1 MDVSLTHPDPRLNR
15 LKTCASRPWFKAG
28 LALLILLA
36 LFIGYYQT
44 GRPVELQ
51 VNGQSF
57 PLRTHRLTVQAVL
70 LQTGL
75 ALKPEDAIWPP
86 PQSGLQPGQKIEITL
101 ARPVIIDNGSG
112 ARATIL
118 THRQTPIDILTDAGF
133 PPAPADDIYVDGVL
147 WNPTEPVPVTVT
159 SAAARLFTLKQQIEA
174 LRPHPVLLIL
184 HRAIPVHV
192 DDNGLATTFFTTNRT
207 VGDVL
212 LARNIPLYLGDAI
225 TPDLSEPLTAETIIH
240 IKRAAP
246 VSIEIDG
253 RQIKTRSL
261 LPLVGEVLAQE
272 NLVLVGQDYTLP
284 AESTAVTPNMAV
296 KVVRVVETLEIDK
309 QTTDFETIWVPD
321 HELELDVQ
329 QVSQEG
335 KQGIT
340 KTRTR
345 VRTENGVEVLRVEEE
360 TWLEQSP
367 ADKVVTYGTKVVVR
381 SLDTPDGPI
390 EYWRKVRMLA
400 TSYSAATSGVDP
412 GHPHYGITRIG
423 VPAGFGVVA
432 VDPSVILLRSNVYV
446 PGYGQ
451 AVAGDTGGS
460 ILGKHIDLGF
470 DEAVP
475 PLWYRWV
482 EVYMLTPTPPESKIR
497 YVLPQ
502 WPQER

>member
-1 MDVSLTHPDPRLNR
+1 MDVSLSHPNPRLNR
-15 LKTCASRPWFKAG
+15 LKTCYSRPWFKAG
-28 LALLILLA
+28 LALLILTA
-36 LFIGYYQT
+36 LFGGYYQT
-44 GRPVELQ
+44 GRPVELL

-70 LQTGL
+70 WQTGL
-75 ALKPEDAIWPP
+75 TLKPEDSLWPP
-86 PQSGLQPGQKIEITL
+86 AESGLQPGQKIEITL
-101 ARPVIIDNGSG
+101 ARPVTVDDGSG
-112 ARATIL
+112 ARSTLL
-118 THRQTPIDILTDAGF
+118 THGQTPGDILTAAGF
-133 PPAPADDIYVDGVL
+133 SPAPADDIYVDGAL
-147 WNPTEPVPVTVT
+147 WNPTEPVPATVAP
-159 SAAARLFTLKQQIEA
+159 SPGRLFTLKQQVEA
-174 LRPHPVLLIL
+174 LRPLPVLLTL
-184 HRAIPVHV
+184 HRAIPIRV
-192 DDNGLATTFFTTNRT
+192 DDNGQETTFFTTNQT

-212 LARNIPLYLGDAI
+212 LAQNIPLYLGDAI
-225 TPDLSEPLTAETIIH
+225 SPDLSDPLMADTIIH

-246 VSIEIDG
+246 VTIEIDG

-261 LPLVGEVLAQE
+261 LPSVGEVLAQE

-296 KVVRVVETLEIDK
+296 QVVRVVETLEIDK

-321 HELELDVQ
+321 HALELDVQ

-345 VRTENGVEVLRVEEE
+345 VRTENGVEVSRVEEE

-381 SLDTPDGPI
+381 SLDTPDGPV

-400 TSYSAATSGVDP
+400 TSYSAQTSGVDP
-412 GHPHYGITRIG
+412 AHPHFGITRIG

-432 VDPSVILLRSNVYV
+432 VDPGVIPLRSNVYV

-460 ILGKHIDLGF
+460 ILGRHIDLGF
-470 DEAVP
+470 NEAVP

-482 EVYMLTPTPPESKIR
+482 EVYMLTPTPPEARIR